1 MTEELAL
8 DQLIRRFDAISN
20 ALSPNEYQKPQ
31 LKILMRTN
39 WKEKESRFYA
49 SLENTE
55 TTDGFILCGEY
66 GDGAT
71 PEEAMRNYYNKIVGK
86 KLVYRAYSDE
96 YRRECVVV

>member
-1 MTEELAL
+1 MTEDLTL
-8 DQLIRRFDAISN
+8 DQLIKKFDTISN
-20 ALSPNEYQKPQ
+20 ALSPMKHIQPQ
-31 LKILMRTN
+31 LKIFMRTN

-71 PEEAMRNYYNKIVGK
+71 PEEAMRNYYNRIVGK